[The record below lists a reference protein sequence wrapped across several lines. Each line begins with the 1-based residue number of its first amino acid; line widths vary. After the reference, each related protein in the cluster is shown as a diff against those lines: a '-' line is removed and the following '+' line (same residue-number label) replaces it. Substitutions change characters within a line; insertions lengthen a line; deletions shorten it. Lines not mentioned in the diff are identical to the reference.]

1 MSERRSATTRWRLY
15 LDHKGEESCT
25 MLGTARRLAIAA
37 CAIGT
42 FAPACAAACSQH
54 TFDPCPEPQSGY
66 KLDVDQKTGR
76 TWVKE
81 AEAPT
86 TDTSRLGRLSATAK
100 NVPAGSLPKAA
111 GHAPAEH
118 WRTEVKRDGK
128 PWAPLK

>member
-1 MSERRSATTRWRLY
+1 
-15 LDHKGEESCT
+15 

-66 KLDVDQKTGR
+66 ELDVDQKTGR
-76 TWVKE
+76 TWLKQ
-81 AEAPT
+81 AQAPT
-86 TDTSRLGRLSATAK
+86 TDTSTLGRLSAAAK
-100 NVPAGSLPKAA
+100 NVPAGLLAKSGDNAR
-111 GHAPAEH
+111 AEE
-118 WRTEVKRDGK
+118 WRTEVKRDRK